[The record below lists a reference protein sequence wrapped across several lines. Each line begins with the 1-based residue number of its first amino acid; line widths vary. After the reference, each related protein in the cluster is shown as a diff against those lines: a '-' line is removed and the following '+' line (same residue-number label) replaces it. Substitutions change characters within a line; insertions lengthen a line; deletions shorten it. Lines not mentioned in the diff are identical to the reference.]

1 MCTTD
6 DQGFSI
12 EQLDCEQKD
21 RSHPLK
27 TEVKTLLLLGVW
39 CQGLPTHH
47 VNFFFSFCRFPL
59 HTIALGRGCRT
70 RA

>member
-27 TEVKTLLLLGVW
+27 TEVKTLLFLGIM
-39 CQGLPTHH
+39 CGDRGLPMH
-47 VNFFFSFCRFPL
+47 VFPLFFFGSLC
-59 HTIALGRGCRT
+59 TQ
-70 RA
+70 